1 VRTKVWLEAGG
12 RFVMGDGG
20 LRLLLGI
27 VQHGSLV
34 KAAQA
39 IGWSYRH
46 AWGYLRHAE
55 EALGTPLATSRSGKG
70 RARGMDLTETGR
82 RLLERLQVARE
93 QIDKAVG
100 PSGPTDAEIA
110 ARAAAIRL
118 RQGRARGRPPA

>member
-1 VRTKVWLEAGG
+1 
-12 RFVMGDGG
+12 MGDGG

-27 VQHGSLV
+27 LRYGSLL
-34 KAAQA
+34 KAAHA

-46 AWGYLRHAE
+46 AWGYLRRAE
-55 EALGTPLATSRSGKG
+55 DALGTALVASRSGKG
-70 RARGMDLTETGR
+70 RARGMDLTDTGR
-82 RLLERLQVARE
+82 RLLDRLQAARE

-118 RQGRARGRPPA
+118 RQGRARRHPPA